1 MMINGAE
8 LDRKREKVEKQAAAE
23 HPELSALDKAFTTY
37 TNEAAALAK
46 SFSASWRAAIAAANA
61 DVLRLFANFVNGVE
75 VLKQVLTQLLLY
87 YTRFQEIVRKNW
99 PRPPAF
105 AKDIVPTAEIL
116 AEIKQYS
123 RIF

>member
-1 MMINGAE
+1 MGETEVPLDNRRLPNALE
-8 LDRKREKVEKQAAAE
+8 LPV
-23 HPELSALDKAFTTY
+23 
-37 TNEAAALAK
+37 
-46 SFSASWRAAIAAANA
+46 
-61 DVLRLFANFVNGVE
+61 
-75 VLKQVLTQLLLY
+75 QVLTQLLLY

-105 AKDIVPTAEIL
+105 AKDIVPTAAIL